1 MFASP
6 LGLLALLAVPAVIA
20 LHLYR
25 RRFEPRVISALFLWD
40 EPARQPAA
48 GRKRAPLR
56 RNPSLWCELG
66 AAALLALAFA
76 GPRAGCVAGRSEHLV
91 VVLDSSASMSAVSSS
106 GASAREHAIELV
118 RGRIDALGRG
128 SRVTLVASGTRPR
141 LVAGPAAFPGEARDR
156 QAEWRTRA
164 ARPDHAPAGALGL
177 QLAGDAR
184 VVLVTDHY
192 VPDAWPSAVEV
203 VALGEPVDNWAIT
216 HAARTLE
223 RDDAGAEREQV
234 FVTLA
239 SFAAAPR
246 TLTVRVLA
254 DGRELAREPLELA
267 PGARAHRAFRLA
279 DGLGPVAVQLEPD
292 ALALDDAVLLAPPPA
307 RTLGL
312 FATLEREA
320 LAELGLAAGDD
331 GIARWLALVPR
342 SVAAPSAESAHLVLT
357 RGAPVAAPAAWSLV
371 LAELGGERRDLL
383 GPFLAE
389 RAHAMLD
396 GTTLEGLVWSSD
408 PALALSGAPLVSA
421 GNQPLLTEERRGAR
435 IAWHLNLDP
444 ARSSLQRT
452 PDWPIL
458 LANMAE
464 LRRAALP
471 GPERTSLAV
480 GERLVYRPGGEL
492 AGVVASDEPLRYVLD
507 GPFDP
512 LLDSMS
518 PPAASAA
525 RAQRE
530 IPALEQ
536 VLVDGL
542 EEPGLY
548 RLLFRGAAVAEVA
561 VSFMD
566 AAESDLRDARPG
578 KRPAELESGRMDAEL
593 EWVELAL
600 VAAAL
605 ALALLDW
612 RVLARGAPIPMES
625 GA

>member
-1 MFASP
+1 
-6 LGLLALLAVPAVIA
+6 
-20 LHLYR
+20 
-25 RRFEPRVISALFLWD
+25 
-40 EPARQPAA
+40 
-48 GRKRAPLR
+48 
-56 RNPSLWCELG
+56 
-66 AAALLALAFA
+66 
-76 GPRAGCVAGRSEHLV
+76 
-91 VVLDSSASMSAVSSS
+91 
-106 GASAREHAIELV
+106 
-118 RGRIDALGRG
+118 
-128 SRVTLVASGTRPR
+128 
-141 LVAGPAAFPGEARDR
+141 
-156 QAEWRTRA
+156 
-164 ARPDHAPAGALGL
+164 
-177 QLAGDAR
+177 
-184 VVLVTDHY
+184 
-192 VPDAWPSAVEV
+192 
-203 VALGEPVDNWAIT
+203 
-216 HAARTLE
+216 
-223 RDDAGAEREQV
+223 
-234 FVTLA
+234 
-239 SFAAAPR
+239 
-246 TLTVRVLA
+246 
-254 DGRELAREPLELA
+254 
-267 PGARAHRAFRLA
+267 
-279 DGLGPVAVQLEPD
+279 
-292 ALALDDAVLLAPPPA
+292 
-307 RTLGL
+307 
-312 FATLEREA
+312 
-320 LAELGLAAGDD
+320 
-331 GIARWLALVPR
+331 
-342 SVAAPSAESAHLVLT
+342 
-357 RGAPVAAPAAWSLV
+357 
-371 LAELGGERRDLL
+371 
-383 GPFLAE
+383 
-389 RAHAMLD
+389 
-396 GTTLEGLVWSSD
+396 VWSSD

-507 GPFDP
+507 GPLDS
-512 LLDSMS
+512 LLDSPFNSMS